1 LIFLSD
7 TFFEELIEAC
17 AETLL
22 HGAGSAVNEGK
33 ALRWKAWNLVEKSA
47 GLFGEGIADLQVV
60 ISDQTDNITWPS
72 VVDSFAFTG
81 KEALGVGEA

>member
-7 TFFEELIEAC
+7 TFFEELIETC

-22 HGAGSAVNEGK
+22 HGAGGAVDEGK
-33 ALRWKAWNLVEKSA
+33 ALWWKAWDLVEESA
-47 GLFGEGIADLQVV
+47 WLFGEGIADLQIV
-60 ISDQTDNITWPS
+60 ISDQTNDIAWPS

>member
-1 LIFLSD
+1 MIFLSD

-22 HGAGSAVNEGK
+22 HGAGGAMDEGK
-33 ALRWKAWNLVEKSA
+33 ALRWKAWDLVEE
-47 GLFGEGIADLQVV
+47 GTWLFGAGIADLQVV
-60 ISDQTDNITWPS
+60 ISDQTDNIAWPS
-72 VVDSFAFTG
+72 VVDSFTFTG